1 MLEKKTI
8 SDYVYDKIL
17 EGIVQLTYA
26 PGEKISETQLAAAL
40 DVSRAPIKSALAK
53 LEKKGSSA
61 LNHSTA
67 HSLVRFPWNVPKA
80 SVISGKFWKL
90 KRSAKRLSP

>member
-26 PGEKISETQLAAAL
+26 PGSHQKCAGET
-40 DVSRAPIKSALAK
+40 
-53 LEKKGSSA
+53 
-61 LNHSTA
+61 
-67 HSLVRFPWNVPKA
+67 
-80 SVISGKFWKL
+80 GK
-90 KRSAKRLSP
+90 RGIRQH

>member
-26 PGEKISETQLAAAL
+26 PGEKISETQLA
-40 DVSRAPIKSALAK
+40 
-53 LEKKGSSA
+53 

-67 HSLVRFPWNVPKA
+67 HS
-80 SVISGKFWKL
+80 
-90 KRSAKRLSP
+90 